1 MEVTGSLGVMEVEE
15 GSPHSDGQ
23 ISVTKDRR
31 GRQAN
36 KAISR

>member
-1 MEVTGSLGVMEVEE
+1 MEENSLC
-15 GSPHSDGQ
+15 SDSQ
-23 ISVTKDRR
+23 ISVMKDGR